1 MIYTDTTLW
10 KTAFANKGDAYDHLR
25 ETLVKVFEESR
36 RNAEFLLEK
45 IRNDFPNL
53 TVHDINHIDGLWQVA
68 STITG
73 NEYEINPLEGFV
85 LGCSFLMHDAVL
97 SYDAFGGQNAL
108 RNTDEWKDYYE
119 DYKKDSKLTEDEQLF
134 ETDFR
139 TIRLLHAKKAET
151 LYDQLFTKDDGST
164 FYIINDQ
171 SLREHYGSLICK
183 IAASHH
189 WSIDKVQ
196 TLGNQQ
202 SAIDSYPNE
211 WRINP
216 IKLACILR
224 CADAGHIDSGRAPDY
239 LMRLLTVNGL
249 SRAHWIAQNRLS
261 QLDVDINDNSKV
273 RINSNI
279 DFEEDDFAAWNVA
292 YDAVVVLDH
301 ELHCSNDLL
310 KRVGSPQFQAKG
322 VTGAESREALSE
334 LIKTSGWQPCDANIH
349 ISNVEGLIQNLGGEK
364 LYGKEH
370 KLEIV
375 IRELVQ
381 NARDS
386 IVARRHREDGFA
398 GRIDVKIKENNGDQ
412 WLEVIDDGLG
422 MSMQTIKDYFLN
434 FGSSFWGSDLAKR
447 EYPGLNAS
455 GYKSSGRFGIGFFSV
470 FMIASEVIVETKK
483 YDEGLDENRVLRFPN
498 GLCLRPIIK
507 KRRGTNT
514 RVSTSVKVKI
524 DRDKTTWNKEVVKR
538 SGIQNVPDITIP
550 YTYVLSNLTAGL
562 DVDVYYSE
570 LDASAIMVHQNINDA
585 SFKVDKWLKDITYA
599 QCRNNNTID
608 NYIDN
613 NYKRL
618 RDVVHDGKI
627 YGKALL
633 NTHYN
638 WDSIHFEVTT
648 VGGLSTMSGA
658 RSNAEYLG
666 CMFAEP
672 DTAKRDGYL
681 DNSYKKEWAQEQYA
695 ILQKEGLT
703 EEDKLYLPYR
713 LGKYDINMTDSMY
726 VIIYTKKGDGMC
738 AKFKDILQLL
748 KDQKEKLV
756 IPISDFDD
764 KRIEYYLDYQRSIEK
779 LKDDEYLFCT
789 MENSN
794 FLNLELNCKDFPF
807 NFTKCI
813 NTLAKQ
819 LGYNLHE
826 EIIDEKCASQ
836 FCPSIKAM
844 VISVDK

>member
-1 MIYTDTTLW
+1 MAYNDTTLW
-10 KTAFANKGDAYDHLR
+10 KTAFANKGDDNDHLR

-36 RNAEFLLEK
+36 SNAEFLLKK
-45 IRNDFPNL
+45 IRKDFPNL

-73 NEYEINPLEGFV
+73 NGYEINPLEGFV

-97 SYDAFGGQNAL
+97 SYDAFGGQDVL
-108 RNTDEWKDYYE
+108 RATDEWKDYYE
-119 DYKKDSKLTEDEQLF
+119 DYKKDSKLTGEDQLF

-151 LYDQLFTKDDGST
+151 LYNQLFARNDGST

-189 WSIDKVQ
+189 WSIDEVQ

-202 SAIDSYPNE
+202 SAIDGYPNE

-216 IKLACILR
+216 VKLACILR
-224 CADAGHIDSGRAPDY
+224 CADAGHIDAGRAPDY
-239 LMRLLTVNGL
+239 LMKLLTVNGI
-249 SRAHWIAQNRLS
+249 SRDHWIAQNRLS
-261 QLDVDINDNSKV
+261 QLDVDINDDSKV

-279 DFEEDDFAAWNVA
+279 DFKEDDFAAWNVA

-310 KRVGSPQFQAKG
+310 KHEDSQQFQAKG
-322 VTGAESREALSE
+322 VTGAESREALSA
-334 LIKTSGWQPCDANIH
+334 LIRTSGWQPCDANIH

-386 IVARRHREDGFA
+386 IVARRHREDGFV
-398 GRIDVKIKENNGDQ
+398 GRIDVKIEVINGDQ

-455 GYKSSGRFGIGFFSV
+455 GYKSSGRFGIGFYSV
-470 FMIASEVIVETKK
+470 FMIASEVIVETRK

-507 KRRGTNT
+507 KQRGPSTK
-514 RVSTSVKVKI
+514 VSTSVKVKI
-524 DRDKTTWNKEVVKR
+524 GRDKITWNKDVVKR

-550 YTYVLSNLTAGL
+550 YTSVLSNLTAGL

-570 LDASAIMVHQNINDA
+570 LDADAIKVHHNINDA

-599 QCRNNNTID
+599 QCRNNNTIV

-613 NYKRL
+613 NYNRL

-633 NTHYN
+633 NTLYN

-681 DNSYKKEWAQEQYA
+681 EQSYKKEWAQEQYV
-695 ILQKEGLT
+695 ILQQKGLT
-703 EEDKLYLPYR
+703 IEDKLYLPYR
-713 LGKYDINMTDSMY
+713 LGKYDIDMTDSMY
-726 VIIYTKKGDGMC
+726 ADLHCKTQRLRGELKQ
-738 AKFKDILQLL
+738 ILQFL
-748 KDQKEKLV
+748 KNNKEKLV
-756 IPISDFDD
+756 IPISDMDD

-779 LKDDEYLFCT
+779 LKDGECLFIT
-789 MENSN
+789 KENSD
-794 FLNLELNCKDFPF
+794 FLNLELDCKKFPF
-807 NFTKCI
+807 TFMKCV
-813 NTLAKQ
+813 NTLAER
-819 LGYNLHE
+819 LGYNLHK
-826 EIIDEKCASQ
+826 EIIDDKCVSH

-844 VISVDK
+844 VISVD